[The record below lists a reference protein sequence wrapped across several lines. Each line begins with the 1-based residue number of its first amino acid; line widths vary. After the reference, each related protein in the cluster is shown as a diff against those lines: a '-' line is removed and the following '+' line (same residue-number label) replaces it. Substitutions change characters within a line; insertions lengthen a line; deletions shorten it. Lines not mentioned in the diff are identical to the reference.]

1 MSYRVKLQGS
11 PDEQRFEFHNYD
23 DAFNFASMAVEY
35 GTFQE
40 YELIKKGETYERSYF
55 EPEPIEVTVVGVDD

>member
-23 DAFNFASMAVEY
+23 DAFNFALMAVDH

-40 YELIKKGETYERSYF
+40 YELIKNGETYERSYF